1 MHKCPSCSYFSEF
14 LLDGTFWLSALFLFS
29 WSALIIFL
37 SSACLVEEVRQNLPL
52 YCQNEEYLSS
62 FPPGSE
68 LAQGRELWSKVS
80 FPCSSWCYSACWSGL
95 FCFLWLS
102 FWLVW
107 PLTVPSGYWNETTSK
122 NLTSFLKIWFP
133 K

>member
-1 MHKCPSCSYFSEF
+1 MFSCSYFSEF
-14 LLDGTFWLSALFLFS
+14 LLDGMFWLSALFLFS

-37 SSACLVEEVRQNLPL
+37 SSACLVEEVRQNFPL
-52 YCQNEEYLSS
+52 YCQNEGYLSC

-68 LAQGRELWSKVS
+68 LAQGRKLWSKVC

-107 PLTVPSGYWNETTSK
+107 PLTVLSGYWNETTSK
-122 NLTSFLKIWFP
+122 HLTSFLKLWFL